1 VSSITELSTPISGFT
16 ERDTLL
22 TLDRVSKS
30 YRLWSHPHE
39 RFVYGLWSQVPPFAP
54 MALQLVAARQKSKLG
69 REVFALSEVSLAI
82 RRGESVGVIGRNG
95 SGKST
100 LMQLIAGVLQPS
112 SGRVEVHAQR
122 VSALLELGS
131 VFDPNFTGRQN
142 VLLHGSL
149 MGLSEQENQAR
160 LDEVLAFS
168 EIGEYFDRPV
178 KTYSSGMVVRLAFA
192 SSITVHAD
200 LLIIDEALAVGD
212 IFFQQK
218 CFQKLRQMVKAGVT
232 FLLVSQD
239 PRSISEFCDVTMILD
254 RGQVVYFG
262 NSSQAIDTYYTLTKS
277 FLRSS
282 LLRNVVRGQFLEY
295 VEKPDGGT
303 LEIAKFMEEIPAH
316 LVGPTENPVA
326 GFVRFALLN
335 EDGKPTNFFRQ
346 GNWLTLIFDVKV
358 FEEIENLSPG
368 VLLRD
373 HRGTFL
379 HSKYEHQTDL
389 KGLRTCRAGDQFRV
403 VYSVRLDFSP
413 GRYTFSLDMV
423 SIPRDIIRDG
433 KLSHVDYE
441 NNFRWVCSTG
451 NILDFTV
458 AFDQEHEG
466 AECPHFGL
474 FDLPTKFS

>member
-1 VSSITELSTPISGFT
+1 
-16 ERDTLL
+16 
-22 TLDRVSKS
+22 
-30 YRLWSHPHE
+30 
-39 RFVYGLWSQVPPFAP
+39 
-54 MALQLVAARQKSKLG
+54 
-69 REVFALSEVSLAI
+69 
-82 RRGESVGVIGRNG
+82 
-95 SGKST
+95 
-100 LMQLIAGVLQPS
+100 
-112 SGRVEVHAQR
+112 
-122 VSALLELGS
+122 
-131 VFDPNFTGRQN
+131 
-142 VLLHGSL
+142 
-149 MGLSEQENQAR
+149 
-160 LDEVLAFS
+160 
-168 EIGEYFDRPV
+168 
-178 KTYSSGMVVRLAFA
+178 
-192 SSITVHAD
+192 
-200 LLIIDEALAVGD
+200 
-212 IFFQQK
+212 
-218 CFQKLRQMVKAGVT
+218 
-232 FLLVSQD
+232 
-239 PRSISEFCDVTMILD
+239 MILD
-254 RGQVVYFG
+254 RGHIVYFG

-295 VEKPDGGT
+295 VEKPDGDT
-303 LEIAKFMEEIPAH
+303 LEIATFMQEIPAH

-326 GFVRFALLN
+326 SFVRFALLN

-358 FEEIENLSPG
+358 FEDIENLSPG

-433 KLSHVDYE
+433 KLSHIDYE

-451 NILDFTV
+451 TILDFTV
-458 AFDQEHEG
+458 AFDQEHQG